1 MYINVLL
8 QLSVF
13 WFGEPLGARF
23 WNFYTAKL
31 EILFCLGNLIYTSVV
46 NLSTTG
52 EIWPMLGKTQWNLI
66 LN

>member
-52 EIWPMLGKTQWNLI
+52 EI
-66 LN
+66 